1 MVLACLD
8 VDYADESAIAGCVL
22 FLDWKDGVPAARL
35 TESVPSTAPYV
46 PGSFYLRELP
56 PLLSVLSRVREPLE
70 AVVVDGYVWLGA
82 EPGLG
87 ARLFAALGERVP
99 VIGVAKSHWG
109 GATRHA
115 DVPPSCRA
123 LSITR
128 GGSARPLY
136 VTAAGIDVERAAAL
150 VSQMHGAHRIPTLI
164 KDVDTLV
171 RARRPAP
178 GVIRSKS

>member
-1 MVLACLD
+1 MVLAC
-8 VDYADESAIAGCVL
+8 VDASYTGETATAGCVV
-22 FLDWKDGVPAARL
+22 FLAWTDAVPVARL
-35 TESVPSTAPYV
+35 TERVSSIAPYV

-56 PLLSVLSRVREPLE
+56 PLLRVLSRVKDPLE
-70 AVVVDGYVWLGA
+70 TVVVDGYVWLGA

-99 VIGVAKSHWG
+99 VIGVAKSRWG
-109 GATRHA
+109 GATREA
-115 DVPPSCRA
+115 DVPPERQE

-136 VTAAGIDVERAAAL
+136 VTAAGIDVQRAAAL

-171 RARRPAP
+171 GASRH
-178 GVIRSKS
+178 